1 MADQAE
7 RLRTIIKGA
16 TNWDQPV
23 NSLKAVNPARVIA
36 VTSGKG
42 GVGKTNFSV
51 NMGIALAQLGQRVLL
66 VDADLGLANADVV
79 MGVTPKFHLGHVLS
93 GQKQVSEVIQ
103 AGPAGI
109 KILAGGS
116 GDYELAN
123 LSERDL
129 ANCVA
134 SLNEIEKDLDFII
147 LDTGAGIS
155 NSVLKFVLAAGEVI
169 IITTTEPTS
178 ITDAYGIIKV
188 VATTDPNIPLWVVVN
203 MARDT
208 AEAKQVMERLTT
220 VSQRFLGITLA
231 NVGFVTWD
239 QTVSKAVKE
248 QRPFI
253 IGHPRSVVAQ
263 DIGQIAKNILNRTVN
278 PPKSGAKN
286 FFERLLEKLR

>member
-7 RLRTIIKGA
+7 RLRTIIKDA
-16 TNWDQPV
+16 TN
-23 NSLKAVNPARVIA
+23 NSLSSVNPARVIA

-51 NMGIALAQLGQRVLL
+51 NVGIALAQLGQRVLL

-103 AGPAGI
+103 DGPAGI

-116 GDYELAN
+116 GDYKLAN
-123 LSERDL
+123 LGERGL
-129 ANCVA
+129 ASCIA
-134 SLNEIEKDLDFII
+134 SLTEIEKDLDFII

-169 IITTTEPTS
+169 IVTTTEPTS

-188 VATTDPNIPLWVVVN
+188 VVTTDPNIPLWVVVN

-208 AEAKQVMERLTT
+208 VEGKQVMERLTT
-220 VSQRFLGITLA
+220 VSKRFLGISLA
-231 NVGFVTWD
+231 NIGFVTWD

-248 QRPFI
+248 QQPFI

-263 DIGQIAKNILNRTVN
+263 DIKQIANNILNRAVN
-278 PPKSGAKN
+278 SKKSSAKN

>member
-7 RLRTIIKGA
+7 RLRTIIKGSA
-16 TNWDQPV
+16 NLEESVKPIC
-23 NSLKAVNPARVIA
+23 SARVIA

-51 NMGIALAQLGQRVLL
+51 NVGIALAKLGQRVLL

-79 MGVTPKFHLGHVLS
+79 LGVTPKFHLGHVLS

-103 AGPAGI
+103 EGPAGL

-116 GDYELAN
+116 GDYRLAN
-123 LSERDL
+123 LSERSL
-129 ANCVA
+129 QSCVA
-134 SLNEIEKDLDFII
+134 SLNEIEKEVDLII

-169 IITTTEPTS
+169 IVTTTEPTS

-188 VATTDPNIPLWVVVN
+188 VTTTDPNIRLWVVVN
-203 MARDT
+203 MARD
-208 AEAKQVMERLTT
+208 AREGKQVMERLTT

-231 NVGFVTWD
+231 NIGFITWD

-248 QRPFI
+248 QQPFL
-253 IGHPRSVVAQ
+253 IGYPRSAVAQ
-263 DIGQIAKNILNRTVN
+263 DITRIAKNILNRRADSQN
-278 PPKSGAKN
+278 SSSKH
-286 FFERLLEKLR
+286 FFARLLEKFH

>member
-7 RLRTIIKGA
+7 RLRKIIKGA
-16 TNWDQPV
+16 TNRVNPV
-23 NSLKAVNPARVIA
+23 NLARVIA

-51 NMGIALAQLGQRVLL
+51 NVGIALAKLGQRVLL

-79 MGVTPKFHLGHVLS
+79 LGVTPKFHLGHVLS

-103 AGPAGI
+103 EGPAGI

-116 GDYELAN
+116 GDYKLAN
-123 LSERDL
+123 LSERSL
-129 ANCVA
+129 ESCV
-134 SLNEIEKDLDFII
+134 SSFNEVQKDLDFII
-147 LDTGAGIS
+147 VDTGAGLS
-155 NSVLKFVLAAGEVI
+155 RSVLKFVLAAGEVI

-203 MARDT
+203 MTRDE
-208 AEAKQVMERLTT
+208 AEGRQVMERLTT
-220 VSQRFLGITLA
+220 VSQRFLGIALA
-231 NVGFVTWD
+231 NIGFITWD

-248 QRPFI
+248 QQPFI
-253 IGHPRSVVAQ
+253 IGHPRSIVAQ
-263 DIGQIAKNILNRTVN
+263 DINQIAKNILNRSVN
-278 PPKSGAKN
+278 IKNSGAKN
-286 FFERLLEKLR
+286 FFERLLEKFH

>member
-7 RLRTIIKGA
+7 RLRTIIKSA
-16 TNWDQPV
+16 HTTLQPI
-23 NSLKAVNPARVIA
+23 NSLNSGNPARVIA

-51 NMGIALAQLGQRVLL
+51 NVGIALAQLGQRVLL

-93 GQKQVSEVIQ
+93 GQKQVNEVIQ
-103 AGPAGI
+103 DGPAGM

-123 LSERDL
+123 LGERGL
-129 ANCVA
+129 ASCIA

-169 IITTTEPTS
+169 IVTTTEPTS

-188 VATTDPNIPLWVVVN
+188 VATTDPNILLRVVVN

-208 AEAKQVMERLTT
+208 AEGQQVMERLTA
-220 VSQRFLGITLA
+220 VSKRFLGISLA
-231 NVGFVTWD
+231 NIGFVTWD

-253 IGHPRSVVAQ
+253 IGHPRSVAAQ
-263 DIGQIAKNILNRTVN
+263 DITQIAKNILDRAVN
-278 PPKSGAKN
+278 SKKGSAKN